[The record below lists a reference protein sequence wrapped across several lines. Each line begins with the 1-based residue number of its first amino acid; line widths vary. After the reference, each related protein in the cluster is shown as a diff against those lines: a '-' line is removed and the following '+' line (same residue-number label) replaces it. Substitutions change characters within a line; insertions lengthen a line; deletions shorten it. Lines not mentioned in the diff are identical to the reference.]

1 MNEKIESK
9 ESYYIIYVLVGG
21 TQIIT
26 EVNNG
31 IWKEPMNIF
40 MSREQGISFIPMI
53 QFGDPSVKT
62 VSAVDSS
69 HILFDYKPNE
79 QILQNY
85 KEITTK
91 LQAQRSGIIV

>member
-1 MNEKIESK
+1 MIEQK

-26 EVNNG
+26 EVDNG

-40 MSREQGISFIPMI
+40 MSQQQGISFIPMI
-53 QFGDPSVKT
+53 QFGDPSAKA

-69 HILFDYKPNE
+69 HILFFYEPNKE
-79 QILQNY
+79 ILKNY
-85 KEITTK
+85 KDIATK